1 VTKNV
6 AVLPGDGIGREVVPE
21 AVRLLE
27 CFEAGLEFEHFDV
40 NAERYLATGEAM
52 PEEVF
57 VQVEAAD
64 AVFLGAIGDPRI
76 RDPRYQAQVLR
87 HLRVTF
93 DLYANVRPA
102 RLLDDSLSP
111 LRREDRRAI
120 DLIVLRENTEG
131 LYSRRGSRSN
141 VGTEQEVAIVE
152 HYNTYAG
159 VTRIIDHAF
168 QVARREVCMVD
179 KWNAMPESGALWHE
193 RFRAVAASHPE
204 VGARHLM
211 VDAAAAHLVRDPGQ
225 FDVIVTENC
234 FGDILSDLAGE
245 LAGGIGMSPSA
256 NLNPLGRH
264 AVFEPV
270 HGSAPDIAGQG
281 LANPIAAIRTGGMIL
296 QHFGLAAEADALE
309 RAVVAALKAGER
321 TRDLG
326 GVLSTREAAAAV
338 ARHLA
343 SPG

>member
-1 VTKNV
+1 
-6 AVLPGDGIGREVVPE
+6 
-21 AVRLLE
+21 
-27 CFEAGLEFEHFDV
+27 
-40 NAERYLATGEAM
+40 
-52 PEEVF
+52 
-57 VQVEAAD
+57 
-64 AVFLGAIGDPRI
+64 
-76 RDPRYQAQVLR
+76 
-87 HLRVTF
+87 
-93 DLYANVRPA
+93 
-102 RLLDDSLSP
+102 
-111 LRREDRRAI
+111 
-120 DLIVLRENTEG
+120 
-131 LYSRRGSRSN
+131 
-141 VGTEQEVAIVE
+141 
-152 HYNTYAG
+152 
-159 VTRIIDHAF
+159 
-168 QVARREVCMVD
+168 
-179 KWNAMPESGALWHE
+179 MPESGALWHE

-204 VGARHLM
+204 LGARHLM

-296 QHFGLAAEADALE
+296 QHFGLAAEAEALE

-326 GVLSTREAAAAV
+326 GVLSTHEAATAV